1 MKRYFILWIYLLLF
15 WIILINDISAITIGI
30 GVVISIVITYFS
42 QKLLDSHEII
52 IPRLVVLLKYA
63 YNLIKEV
70 MLSSISHIG
79 RIISTEDE
87 NIVEID
93 LYLKHESIFEL
104 VMMANFITLTPG
116 TLALDVEKNHI
127 KVIAI
132 TSKNKDKE
140 SVEKKLIELFNKIF
154 K

>member
-1 MKRYFILWIYLLLF
+1 MKRYFKLCIYLLLF
-15 WIILINDISAITIGI
+15 WIILINDVSTITIAIGI
-30 GVVISIVITYFS
+30 LISLVIAYFS
-42 QKLLDSHEII
+42 QKLLDSHEIK
-52 IPRLVVLLKYA
+52 IPRVIVLLKYI

-93 LYLKHESIFEL
+93 LYLEHESIFEL

-116 TLALDVEKNHI
+116 TLALDVNTNHI

-132 TSKNKDKE
+132 TSKNKDKA
-140 SVEKKLIELFNKIF
+140 SVEKKLVELFTKIF